1 MNETVNIARGLAI
14 IAMVFGHVLSKD
26 NYWVC
31 LIYKWHMPLFFL
43 FSGFFFDVGKYK
55 IGPFCKRKVKTLYT
69 PFVFWSFLYLC
80 FHNFFARHGICA
92 TQVIDFSQFK
102 TFAFR
107 IVTRM
112 QQFEPLL
119 GTFWFL
125 TQLLFVNLLG
135 YGVSKLI
142 ALCRLTHESIAN
154 LALVVVFCIG
164 AILFSKFNVTIYYQ
178 INYVTLLAT
187 AFFFS
192 GKLIHEVQTL
202 GIFKFV
208 ISGIVL
214 LTCNNGFHEMI
225 DLKYNDILLYYLVA
239 ICGVIFIYNV
249 SQILSK
255 SSYIKN
261 FFAYIG
267 KRSLSIMILHF
278 SSFKI
283 VSYLIVLY
291 GNKPMS
297 ALSSHP
303 VIPDMGG
310 QRIMAYIVVGIF
322 LPLLLDRCY
331 CCLKN
336 RVVFHKVKL

>member
-1 MNETVNIARGLAI
+1 MNETINIARGLAI
-14 IAMVFGHVLSKD
+14 TAMVLGHVLSKD

-31 LIYKWHMPLFFL
+31 FIYKWHMPLFFL
-43 FSGFFFDVGKYK
+43 FSGFFFNVGKYN
-55 IGPFCKRKVKTLYT
+55 ILAFCKRKVETLYV

-80 FHNFFARHGICA
+80 FHNFFALHGICA
-92 TQVIDFSQFK
+92 TQVIDLSQFK

-125 TQLLFVNLLG
+125 TQLLFVNLFG
-135 YGVSKLI
+135 YGIAKLI
-142 ALCRLTHESIAN
+142 ALCRLIHESIAN
-154 LALVVVFCIG
+154 LALVVVFFIG

-202 GIFKFV
+202 GISKFV
-208 ISGIVL
+208 ISGIIL

-310 QRIMAYIVVGIF
+310 QWIIAYIVVGIF

>member
-1 MNETVNIARGLAI
+1 MNETINIARGLAI
-14 IAMVFGHVLSKD
+14 IAMVLGHVLSKD

-31 LIYKWHMPLFFL
+31 FIYKWHMPLFFL
-43 FSGFFFDVGKYK
+43 FSGFFFNVGKYK
-55 IGPFCKRKVKTLYT
+55 IGPFCKRKMKTLYA

-92 TQVIDFSQFK
+92 TQVIDYSQFK

-125 TQLLFVNLLG
+125 TQLLFVNLFG
-135 YGVSKLI
+135 YGIAKLV
-142 ALCRLTHESIAN
+142 ALFKTTHENIVN
-154 LALVVVFCIG
+154 FLLVVVLCIS
-164 AILFSKFNVTIYYQ
+164 AVLFSKFNVTIYYQ

-192 GKLIHEVQTL
+192 GKLIHKVQPL
-202 GIFKFV
+202 GIVQFV
-208 ISGIVL
+208 ISGIIL
-214 LTCNNGFHEMI
+214 ISCNNGFHEMI
-225 DLKYNDILLYYLVA
+225 DLRYKDILLYYLVA
-239 ICGVIFIYNV
+239 ICGVICVYNV
-249 SQILSK
+249 SQFLSNY
-255 SSYIKN
+255 SYIKECL
-261 FFAYIG
+261 AYIG

-283 VSYLIVLY
+283 VSYLIVSY
-291 GNKPMS
+291 GNKPMP

-303 VIPDMGG
+303 VISDMGG
-310 QRIMAYIVVGIF
+310 QWIIAYIVVGIF
-322 LPLLLDRCY
+322 LPLLLDKCY
-331 CCLKN
+331 CSVKN
-336 RVVFHKVKL
+336 HVVFHKVKL